1 MRDELFESFPFGIIR
16 IDSANKIQR
25 MNYYAKQLTHALDQ
39 ESLETLLTLK
49 PKNDITTWS
58 VANHQ
63 IALNVEL
70 FMVSGDSNRLL
81 LLGLEPNFTSALPP
95 QFERALEDLTTDP
108 EEIVLRIV
116 TMISEATSFERFD
129 LVRVNPQLRK
139 YSYAYS
145 IGLEI
150 EGSIYAPYS
159 QIRKTG
165 LGWILETEAPQLS
178 SSLQPE
184 GFSFS
189 EDPMLY
195 RTGFRSALRVPIL
208 FGHEVIGAILL
219 GGTKALQFEIEDAY
233 LISQISRHFSQAF
246 YHSGIIQERSYQA
259 MATSAFLHSMAEN
272 LKDDHI
278 LDFLNDYC
286 IQLQIATQL
295 ESIYL
300 CLLDQTHQQQKLL
313 VSAGRKFPQKN
324 EWKPLDKEIAA
335 MLQAKSIVC
344 YSLVHTSIQN
354 TDELLNQGFTSTLYA
369 PIEHRETIV
378 AALVA
383 AAMDE
388 KASSPYMS
396 GLFKVATE
404 QLSSVVAR
412 LPNAPGAVPEPNSS
426 PQSSKTTRKDRLQ
439 DQETSGFSRIIGSSK
454 IMEDTIQNAARAAQY
469 DFPILIT
476 GETGTGKELLAKA
489 IHQSSQVAQG
499 PFIVVNS
506 AAIPA
511 NLLESELF
519 GYQEGAFSGGVK
531 GGKPGKILLANRGTL
546 FLDEIGELS
555 PELQAKLLRVIQEQ
569 EIEPLGAIKPIPIKV
584 RILSAT
590 HRDLSSMVEQGEF
603 REDLL
608 YRLNSIEIKIPPLR
622 ERGQDILELAEH
634 MLQFLAQSHDTPEKT
649 LSPGAQD
656 LFLKYTW
663 PGNIRQL
670 QNIINRLYVFAEG
683 STIHTQDL
691 PPDLRVAETDKGHS
705 EKEEISGLLA
715 EFGGNKTAL
724 AQYLGI
730 TRTGLWKKLKRLGLQ

>member
-1 MRDELFESFPFGIIR
+1 
-16 IDSANKIQR
+16 
-25 MNYYAKQLTHALDQ
+25 MNSYAKQLIHALDH
-39 ESLETLLTLK
+39 ESLEMLLSLK
-49 PKNDITTWS
+49 PKNDTTTWS

-63 IALNVEL
+63 VALSVEL
-70 FMVSGDSNRLL
+70 FMVSGDSHRLL
-81 LLGLEPNFTSALPP
+81 LLGLEPNFTASLPP

-116 TMISEATSFERFD
+116 NMISETTSFERFD
-129 LVRVNPQLRK
+129 LVRVNPHLRK

-145 IGLEI
+145 IGLGI
-150 EGSIYAPYS
+150 EGTLNAPYS

-165 LGWILETEAPQLS
+165 LGWILETEAPQLN

-184 GFSFS
+184 SFSFS
-189 EDPMLY
+189 EDPLLY
-195 RTGFRSALRVPIL
+195 QTGFRSAMRVPIL
-208 FGHEVIGAILL
+208 FGQEVIGAILL
-219 GGTKALQFEIEDAY
+219 GGTRSLQFEIEDAY
-233 LISQISRHFSQAF
+233 LINQLSRHFSQAF
-246 YHSGIIQERSYQA
+246 YHSGIIQERSYHSI
-259 MATSAFLHSMAEN
+259 ATSSFLHSIAGN
-272 LKDDHI
+272 LKDDHL

-286 IQLQIATQL
+286 TQLQLATQL
-295 ESIYL
+295 ESLHL
-300 CLLDQTHQQQKLL
+300 CLLDQAQQRQKLL
-313 VSAGRKFPQKN
+313 VSTDKTFPTKN
-324 EWKPLDKEIAA
+324 KWEPLNKELGE
-335 MLQAKSIVC
+335 MLRAKTIVF
-344 YSLVHTSIQN
+344 YNLAHTPTPN
-354 TDELLNQGFTSTLYA
+354 TDEFSDQEFTSILYA
-369 PIEHRETIV
+369 PIEHRENIV

-388 KASSPYMS
+388 KASSPHMS

-404 QLSSVVAR
+404 QLSSIVAR
-412 LPNAPGAVPEPNSS
+412 LQSAPYAIPKAKPSLQS
-426 PQSSKTTRKDRLQ
+426 PKKTRKDRSQ
-439 DQETSGFSRIIGSSK
+439 DQGTSRFSRIIGSSK
-454 IMEDTIQNAARAAQY
+454 IIQDTIQKAARAAQY

-569 EIEPLGAIKPIPIKV
+569 EVEPLGAIKPIPVKV

-590 HRDLSSMVEQGEF
+590 HRDLSQMVEQGEF
-603 REDLL
+603 REDLF

-622 ERGQDILELAEH
+622 DRGQDILELAEH
-634 MLQFLAQSHDTPEKT
+634 MLQFLAQSHGTPEKT
-649 LSPGAQD
+649 LSPSAQD
-656 LFLKYTW
+656 LLLKYTW

-670 QNIINRLYVFAEG
+670 QNIINRLYVFVED
-683 STIHTQDL
+683 SIIHSKDL
-691 PPDLRVAETDKGHS
+691 PPDLRVIKTDKGNS
-705 EKEEISGLLA
+705 EKEEIENLLA